1 MALRLTIRTGEGSGE
16 SVEFVGRPLT
26 IGREDSCDLTI
37 KDDKVSR
44 NHASL
49 ELDSDGRVVLRDLES
64 RNGTHVNGQRVR
76 STLLN
81 GGEELRFGDT
91 VVVFSVDAPNAEHD
105 QPGELREAA
114 LAATRVSART
124 PEPSPPRARAVSVP
138 EPLPR
143 SPEVR
148 SAQAPPSASTIQR
161 IKLQRSLRTTTIVG
175 VIVALALIAV
185 AVLLATGAFT
195 GTQAAPTTAAQVIS
209 RVAPSTVLVVAD
221 DGNGIASRGSGWVW
235 DASRGLI
242 VTNAHVTVEG
252 QLYTVGR
259 GETMALQNNPQGQI
273 IAGPHARTA
282 RLLGQALCEDIAVLK
297 VSNTAGLKTLR
308 RLPSQAQLK
317 IGEAVVAVGYPGTVS
332 LLQNPQF
339 GANLTGDTGVVSQPR
354 TTFPAIPGEAG
365 RPTTGPYHNVVL
377 TDTPINPGNS
387 GGPLVD
393 YQSQLVGMDTAT
405 REGVQQQNYAIGVD
419 RINQV
424 VPRLLAGQNVCG

>member
-1 MALRLTIRTGEGSGE
+1 MALRLTIRTGEEPGK
-16 SVEFVGRPLT
+16 SVEFVGRQLT
-26 IGREDSCDLTI
+26 IGRDDSCDLTI

-44 NHASL
+44 NHAIV
-49 ELDSDGRVVLRDLES
+49 ELDSDGRAVLRDLES

-76 STLLN
+76 STILN
-81 GGEELRFGDT
+81 GGEQLRFGDT
-91 VVVFSVDAPNAEHD
+91 VVVFSVDALDAEHG
-105 QPGELREAA
+105 QPGALRPAA
-114 LAATRVSART
+114 LAATRVRARR
-124 PEPSPPRARAVSVP
+124 PEPSPPPARAAAVP
-138 EPLPR
+138 ERLPP
-143 SPEVR
+143 SPEVP

-175 VIVALALIAV
+175 VIVAVALIAV
-185 AVLLATGAFT
+185 AALLATGTFS
-195 GTQAAPTTAAQVIS
+195 GTQAAAPTAAQVIAQ
-209 RVAPSTVLVVAD
+209 VAPSTVLVVAD
-221 DGNGIASRGSGWVW
+221 DGNGTASRGSGWVW

-252 QLYTVGR
+252 QLYTVGT
-259 GETMALQNNPQGQI
+259 GETMALQNNAQGRI

-282 RLLGQALCEDIAVLK
+282 RLIGQALCEDIAVLK
-297 VSNTAGLKTLR
+297 VSNSAGLRTLR
-308 RLPSQAQLK
+308 RLPSQARLK

-332 LLQNPQF
+332 LLQNPEF

-393 YQSQLVGMDTAT
+393 YQNQLVGMDTAT

-419 RINQV
+419 RINEI

>member
-1 MALRLTIRTGEGSGE
+1 
-16 SVEFVGRPLT
+16 
-26 IGREDSCDLTI
+26 
-37 KDDKVSR
+37 
-44 NHASL
+44 
-49 ELDSDGRVVLRDLES
+49 
-64 RNGTHVNGQRVR
+64 
-76 STLLN
+76 
-81 GGEELRFGDT
+81 
-91 VVVFSVDAPNAEHD
+91 
-105 QPGELREAA
+105 
-114 LAATRVSART
+114 
-124 PEPSPPRARAVSVP
+124 VP
-138 EPLPR
+138 EPLSR

-297 VSNTAGLKTLR
+297 VSNTAGL
-308 RLPSQAQLK
+308 

>member
-1 MALRLTIRTGEGSGE
+1 
-16 SVEFVGRPLT
+16 
-26 IGREDSCDLTI
+26 
-37 KDDKVSR
+37 
-44 NHASL
+44 
-49 ELDSDGRVVLRDLES
+49 
-64 RNGTHVNGQRVR
+64 
-76 STLLN
+76 
-81 GGEELRFGDT
+81 
-91 VVVFSVDAPNAEHD
+91 
-105 QPGELREAA
+105 
-114 LAATRVSART
+114 
-124 PEPSPPRARAVSVP
+124 
-138 EPLPR
+138 
-143 SPEVR
+143 
-148 SAQAPPSASTIQR
+148 
-161 IKLQRSLRTTTIVG
+161 
-175 VIVALALIAV
+175 
-185 AVLLATGAFT
+185 
-195 GTQAAPTTAAQVIS
+195 
-209 RVAPSTVLVVAD
+209 VVAD

-252 QLYTVGR
+252 QLYTVGM
-259 GETMALQNNPQGQI
+259 GETMALQNNAQGQI

-282 RLLGQALCEDIAVLK
+282 KLLGQALCEDIAVLK